1 MFFEVTRQVN
11 PGHVQV
17 SPRLKEECYHF
28 FFLTFPTCTIV
39 TRSTIEATKDCSSKA
54 TLATSAI
61 VPIATSAADDTRT
74 VAKKYRGP
82 KVNQRAL
89 FKIFNQWKSLQN
101 QYIFVLKKIRFKEC
115 RLRRLSHRSG
125 RMRWHEISGQ
135 GYVENTAS
143 VLKMTG
149 ETPAVRSDKWR
160 R

>member
-1 MFFEVTRQVN
+1 MLSMFAAIKFRNFLIILLGVVEIWFRNMDILRKVLLSAFFEVTRQVN

-101 QYIFVLKKIRFKEC
+101 QYIFVLKK
-115 RLRRLSHRSG
+115 SG
-125 RMRWHEISGQ
+125 
-135 GYVENTAS
+135 
-143 VLKMTG
+143 
-149 ETPAVRSDKWR
+149 
-160 R
+160 